1 MQHAVLVVE
10 DDPPTLRA
18 LVATLGREGY
28 AVSTAVDG
36 HEALSTA
43 RTSQVDVI
51 VLDVGL
57 PGLDGFE
64 VCRRLRAD
72 GKRTPI
78 LMLTARDQVSDRVE
92 GLDAGADD
100 YLVKPFALAELL
112 ARVRALLRRA
122 ATGDDAAPL
131 AYDDLLIEPTLVE
144 VRRGGRLIELTRT
157 EYTLL
162 ELFMRHPR
170 QVLTRRAIVDHIWGF
185 DMDADSN
192 ALDVYISYLRKKL
205 EAGDAPRL
213 IHTVRGFGYIL
224 GER

>member
-1 MQHAVLVVE
+1 MQRSVLIVE
-10 DDPPTLRA
+10 DDRATLRA
-18 LVATLGREGY
+18 LVTTLGHEGY

-36 HEALSTA
+36 HEALRAADTA
-43 RTSQVDVI
+43 QADLI
-51 VLDVGL
+51 VLDIGL
-57 PGLDGFE
+57 PGLDGFQ

-78 LMLTARDQVSDRVE
+78 LMLTARSEVADRVE

-122 ATGDDAAPL
+122 MTGDDAAPL
-131 AYDDLLIEPTLVE
+131 AYDDLVMEPTLVL

-157 EYTLL
+157 EYSLL

-170 QVLTRRAIVDHIWGF
+170 QVLTRRAIVDHIWGY

-192 ALDVYISYLRKKL
+192 ALDVYISYLRRKL
-205 EAGDAPRL
+205 EAEGEPRL

-224 GER
+224 GQR